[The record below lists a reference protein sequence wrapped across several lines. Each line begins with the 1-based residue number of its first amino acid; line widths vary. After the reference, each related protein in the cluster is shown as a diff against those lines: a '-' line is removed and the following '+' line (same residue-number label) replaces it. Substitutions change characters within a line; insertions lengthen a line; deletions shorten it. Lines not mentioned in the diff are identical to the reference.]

1 MPSQGVFFSQL
12 SKHYCQR
19 VLRSTEVLVF
29 NLKQQHLRTFAKL
42 KFFVSWFVASGFLF
56 DDLKSFIICKKY
68 SSCIGQ
74 TIVIIDQ
81 MVFNTTML
89 DL

>member
-1 MPSQGVFFSQL
+1 M
-12 SKHYCQR
+12 
-19 VLRSTEVLVF
+19 F
-29 NLKQQHLRTFAKL
+29 NFKQEHLRTYAKL
-42 KFFVSWFVASGFLF
+42 NFFVSWFVTSGFVF
-56 DDLKSFIICKKY
+56 DDLKSFIICKKC

-81 MVFNTTML
+81 MVFNTTTL